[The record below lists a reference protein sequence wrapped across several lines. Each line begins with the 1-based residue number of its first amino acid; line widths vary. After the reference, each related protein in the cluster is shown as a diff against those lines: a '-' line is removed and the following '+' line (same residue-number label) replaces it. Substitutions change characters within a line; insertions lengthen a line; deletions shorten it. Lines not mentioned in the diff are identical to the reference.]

1 MEERRCAMF
10 GLMPLKR
17 TGPGLRKSSS
27 PFELVSRDLG
37 AMMDRLFP
45 EWPML
50 LPEGSWD
57 RFWGV
62 AMEDTDREVVVR
74 FELPGF
80 GVNELEVH
88 LAGNELVVEATHK
101 APEGKE
107 EVETK
112 HVHRVVTLPP
122 NLDLAKMEAIYRNGI
137 LEVHVPRTP
146 EAVGRRIEVKA

>member
-1 MEERRCAMF
+1 MF
-10 GLMPLKR
+10 GLIPLKR
-17 TGPGLRKSSS
+17 TGPALRKGSS

-37 AMMDRLFP
+37 AVMDRLFP
-45 EWPML
+45 EWPTM

-62 AMEDTDREVVVR
+62 AMEDTDRELVVR

-80 GVNELEVH
+80 EANELEVL
-88 LAGNELVVEATHK
+88 LAANELAVAAAHK
-101 APEGKE
+101 VLEEKE
-107 EVETK
+107 EVETRR
-112 HVHRVVTLPP
+112 VRRVVTLPP
-122 NLDLAKMEAIYRNGI
+122 NLDLTKMEATYRNGI